1 MPEIIEFT
9 SLSYPL
15 AGPYCNLTGRQMI
28 RDGLFI
34 AESENVILA
43 ALEMGCKPLS
53 LLMERQHITG
63 KGRALVEKCGVP
75 VLTGADDLLHSLTGF
90 SLSRGILCAME
101 RPAESSPVAVIKNAR
116 RIAVLENVVDG
127 TNVGAL
133 FRSAAALGMD
143 GILMTT
149 TCCDPLQ
156 RRAARVSMGAVF
168 RIPWAYCHDPLSLLK
183 KHGFSTTALA
193 LTDNALSIRDEKLHK
208 EEKLAL
214 FLGAEGDGLK
224 EYTIRGCD
232 YAVIIPMH
240 HQMNSLNVAAA
251 GAVAFW
257 ELSPVR
263 ENDSEFTMKNL

>member
-1 MPEIIEFT
+1 MPEIIELF
-9 SLSYPL
+9 SLSHPL
-15 AGPYCNLTGRQMI
+15 AQPYCNLTGRQMQREGI
-28 RDGLFI
+28 FI

-43 ALEMGCKPLS
+43 ALDMGCRPLS

-63 KGRALVEKCGVP
+63 KGKTLTETCGVP
-75 VLTGADDLLHSLTGF
+75 VLTGTDDLLRSLTGF

-101 RPAESSPVAVIKNAR
+101 RPEERNPAAVLSNAR
-116 RIAVLENVVDG
+116 RIAVMENVVDG

-143 GILMTT
+143 GILLTS

-168 RIPWAYCHDPLSLLK
+168 RIPWAYCDDPLALLK
-183 KHGFSTTALA
+183 ENGFATAALA
-193 LTDNALSIRDEKLHK
+193 LTDNALSIRDERLHNAD
-208 EEKLAL
+208 KLAL

-224 EYTIRGCD
+224 EETIQGCD

-240 HQMNSLNVAAA
+240 HHMNSLNVAAA

-257 ELSPVR
+257 ELG
-263 ENDSEFTMKNL
+263 K

>member
-1 MPEIIEFT
+1 MPEIMELL
-9 SLSYPL
+9 SLSHPL
-15 AGPYCNLTGRQMI
+15 AQPYCNLTGRQMLREGI
-28 RDGLFI
+28 FI

-43 ALEMGCKPLS
+43 ALDRGCKPLS
-53 LLMERQHITG
+53 LLMERQHVTG
-63 KGRALVEKCGVP
+63 KGKTLVETCGVP
-75 VLTGADDLLHSLTGF
+75 VLTGTDDLLRSLTGF

-101 RPAESSPVAVIKNAR
+101 RPAESTPAAFVQNAR
-116 RIAVLENVVDG
+116 RIAVMENVVDG

-143 GILMTT
+143 GILLTS

-168 RIPWAYCHDPLSLLK
+168 RIPWATCDNPLALLK
-183 KHGFSTTALA
+183 ENGFATAALA
-193 LTDNALSIRDEKLHK
+193 LTDNALSIRDERLHNAD
-208 EEKLAL
+208 KLAL

-224 EYTIRGCD
+224 EETIQACD

-240 HQMNSLNVAAA
+240 HHMNSLNVAAA

-257 ELSPVR
+257 ELG
-263 ENDSEFTMKNL
+263 K

>member
-1 MPEIIEFT
+1 MPEIIELL
-9 SLSYPL
+9 SLSHPL
-15 AGPYCNLTGRQMI
+15 ARPYCNLTGRQMQREGI
-28 RDGLFI
+28 MI

-43 ALEMGCKPLS
+43 ALEMGCRPLS

-63 KGRALVEKCGVP
+63 KGKALVEKCHVP
-75 VLTGADDLLHSLTGF
+75 VLTGEDDLLQSLTGF

-101 RPAESSPVAVIKNAR
+101 RPEETSPAHVLQNAR
-116 RIAVLENVVDG
+116 RIAVMENVVDG

-143 GILMTT
+143 GILLTR

-168 RIPWAYCHDPLSLLK
+168 RIPWAYCDHPLPLLK
-183 KHGFSTTALA
+183 EQGFAAAALA
-193 LTDNALSIRDEKLHK
+193 LTENALSIRDEKLHK
-208 EEKLAL
+208 EKKLAL

-224 EYTIRGCD
+224 EETIRGCD

-257 ELSPVR
+257 ELG
-263 ENDSEFTMKNL
+263 K

>member
-1 MPEIIEFT
+1 MPEIVELL
-9 SLSYPL
+9 SLSHPL
-15 AGPYCNLTGRQMI
+15 AQPYCNLTGRQMLREGI
-28 RDGLFI
+28 FI

-53 LLMERQHITG
+53 LLMEKQHITG
-63 KGRALVEKCGVP
+63 KGKALVETCGVP
-75 VLTGADDLLHSLTGF
+75 ILTGADALLQSLTGF

-101 RPAESSPVAVIKNAR
+101 RPPAQRPSAIMQNAR
-116 RIAVLENVVDG
+116 RIAVMENVTDG

-143 GILMTT
+143 GILMTPA
-149 TCCDPLQ
+149 CCDPLQ

-168 RIPWAYCHDPLSLLK
+168 RIPWAYCDAPLSLLK
-183 KHGFSTTALA
+183 ENGFTTAALA

-224 EYTIRGCD
+224 EETILGCD

-240 HQMNSLNVAAA
+240 RNINSLNVAAA
-251 GAVAFW
+251 ATIAFW
-257 ELSPVR
+257 ELGQ
-263 ENDSEFTMKNL
+263 